1 MEILR
6 HRFCLKSGRSV
17 VLEPPPL
24 DVDMSVQVYFF
35 NDKEV
40 DTGLSE
46 LAVVFVYEGGEEI
59 VLGPETRGYETSTTP
74 RGVINLPSKTW
85 EPVQVKGVIFGPQAK
100 RILSDPK
107 AIEVKGKFP
116 GGKLYHERCSGYP

>member
-74 RGVINLPSKTW
+74 AGLLISPLRLGSPS
-85 EPVQVKGVIFGPQAK
+85 
-100 RILSDPK
+100 R
-107 AIEVKGKFP
+107 
-116 GGKLYHERCSGYP
+116 